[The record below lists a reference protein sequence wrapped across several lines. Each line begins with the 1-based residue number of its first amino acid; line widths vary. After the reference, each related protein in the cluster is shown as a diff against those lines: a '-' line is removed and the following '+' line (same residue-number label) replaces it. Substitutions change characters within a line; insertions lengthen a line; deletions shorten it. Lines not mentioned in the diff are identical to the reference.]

1 MNPLFHL
8 HYTSYGSVSLDI
20 LANALR
26 GGEQGPLL
34 PQLAALACALT
45 TACCLNLSPPGKA

>member
-1 MNPLFHL
+1 MNPLFRV

-20 LANALR
+20 PANALR

-34 PQLAALACALT
+34 PQLAAPACALT
-45 TACCLNLSPPGKA
+45 AALLS